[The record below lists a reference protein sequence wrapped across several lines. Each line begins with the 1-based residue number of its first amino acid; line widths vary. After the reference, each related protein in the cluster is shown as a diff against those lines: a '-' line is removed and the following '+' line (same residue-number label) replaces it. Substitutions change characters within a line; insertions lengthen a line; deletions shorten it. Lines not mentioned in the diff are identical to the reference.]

1 MSQELNLISLASK
14 SYNNVQ
20 GTSGRCIVLTAKC
33 LWLYFIQ
40 FHKNFNFAS
49 CRNVCCSHNHP
60 AQRLPIQ
67 PVLPFLPPP
76 LACYK
81 RVIILSFRCWQHA
94 QHLCKPGETG
104 DNWHR
109 CNAKLTL
116 RPIMCIILPL
126 LDAMALRSTTA
137 TSSAYQLG
145 TWQWFFTN
153 RIVSPASRK
162 SCLQL
167 SQVSRANNCVCVCVF
182 VNAAE
187 QPNQRRVI
195 RDALCR
201 AVPSIPSSSLAG
213 CLDTCQVRKE
223 AKGTQSQLCQLL
235 LPSDSGHLTAV
246 ALICVITTF
255 NPPQTPTAC
264 HNKSSSNFLRLGTL
278 CISCSQTVSTWLK
291 LCRKINERKWGY

>member
-1 MSQELNLISLASK
+1 MYRVLLGAVSFLLRNAFDYILYSFIRISILQVVATYVALITIRHRDYPSSQSSLSFPLPLPA
-14 SYNNVQ
+14 
-20 GTSGRCIVLTAKC
+20 TSGLSYCHSDAGSMLSIYV
-33 LWLYFIQ
+33 
-40 FHKNFNFAS
+40 S
-49 CRNVCCSHNHP
+49 P
-60 AQRLPIQ
+60 GRL
-67 PVLPFLPPP
+67 
-76 LACYK
+76 
-81 RVIILSFRCWQHA
+81 
-94 QHLCKPGETG
+94 GTG

-167 SQVSRANNCVCVCVF
+167 SLVNVNPSQVSRANKCVCVCVF

-213 CLDTCQVRKE
+213 CLRR
-223 AKGTQSQLCQLL
+223 SR
-235 LPSDSGHLTAV
+235 V
-246 ALICVITTF
+246 ALITARCERRPKVHKASCASCCC
-255 NPPQTPTAC
+255 PPIRVT
-264 HNKSSSNFLRLGTL
+264 
-278 CISCSQTVSTWLK
+278 
-291 LCRKINERKWGY
+291 

>member
-1 MSQELNLISLASK
+1 MYRVLLGAVSFLLRNAFDYILYSFIRISILQVVATYVALITIRHKDYPSSQSSLSFPLPLPA
-14 SYNNVQ
+14 
-20 GTSGRCIVLTAKC
+20 TSGLSYCHSDAGSMLSIYV
-33 LWLYFIQ
+33 
-40 FHKNFNFAS
+40 S
-49 CRNVCCSHNHP
+49 P
-60 AQRLPIQ
+60 ERL
-67 PVLPFLPPP
+67 
-76 LACYK
+76 
-81 RVIILSFRCWQHA
+81 
-94 QHLCKPGETG
+94 GTG

-167 SQVSRANNCVCVCVF
+167 SLVNVNPSQVSRANKCVCVCVF

-213 CLDTCQVRKE
+213 CLRR
-223 AKGTQSQLCQLL
+223 SR
-235 LPSDSGHLTAV
+235 V
-246 ALICVITTF
+246 ALIPARCERRPKVHKASCASCCC
-255 NPPQTPTAC
+255 PPIRVT
-264 HNKSSSNFLRLGTL
+264 
-278 CISCSQTVSTWLK
+278 
-291 LCRKINERKWGY
+291 